1 MRLVTSLTSA
11 KTRPSFVKEVEK
23 LHGGEEILN
32 CIQCGLCAGSCP
44 TRYSMDY
51 SPTQIIKM
59 IHLGMREEVLSSS
72 AIWTCSTCYTCASR
86 CPRTVDITAL
96 MMSLRTLSLQE
107 KFEDKNTVEAKFHRS
122 FFEIIRK
129 YGRLHEPSLLTSIID
144 KRNVG
149 KLLHNIA
156 FGLRLWR
163 KGKLQLRPQR
173 IEQSAS
179 LREIIER
186 TSEEASR

>member
-1 MRLVTSLTSA
+1 MRLVASLTSA
-11 KTRPSFVKEVEK
+11 ETRRSFVKEVEK

-72 AIWTCSTCYTCASR
+72 AIWTCSMCYTCASR
-86 CPRTVDITAL
+86 CPRTVDITTL

-107 KFEDKNTVEAKFHRS
+107 KFEDENTVEAKFHRS

-144 KRNVG
+144 KRNVA
-149 KLLHNIA
+149 KLLHNVA

>member
-1 MRLVTSLTSA
+1 
-11 KTRPSFVKEVEK
+11 
-23 LHGGEEILN
+23 
-32 CIQCGLCAGSCP
+32 
-44 TRYSMDY
+44 MDY

-86 CPRTVDITAL
+86 CPRTVDITTL

-107 KFEDKNTVEAKFHRS
+107 KFDHKNTVEAKFHRS

-144 KRNVG
+144 KRNIA
-149 KLLHNIA
+149 KLFHNVA
-156 FGLRLWR
+156 LGLRLWR